1 MQKLLNNSSSHKN
14 SEAHSGSVQGTTP
27 GAASDLFKGHFEFVF
42 VQVSEAVEWFWQN
55 RSVLLLRV
63 HNIFFH
69 QEDNRVPVCCFRYH
83 EDFGVRH

>member
-1 MQKLLNNSSSHKN
+1 MLPAWYLVQSQNELQSSYGNWNCLIIS
-14 SEAHSGSVQGTTP
+14 
-27 GAASDLFKGHFEFVF
+27 ASLAGHFEFVF